1 MACLS
6 PRLRAVGALKHSAG
20 LNLSILRSPPPTLG
34 GMIVCRPPH
43 GADVSDG
50 M

>member
-1 MACLS
+1 MLIA
-6 PRLRAVGALKHSAG
+6 RLRAVGALKHSAG
-20 LNLSILRSPPPTLG
+20 LNLSILRFSPPTLG
-34 GMIVCRPPH
+34 GMIIWHPPR